1 MKGRIRDAVRTVFS
15 RLDASDIL
23 WCLVGS
29 VNMQLQGINVESN
42 DLDVVIQH
50 KYLEKVRTLFSD
62 YSASSVREMKTL
74 SGKPAWWDVE
84 AYVSGVKVH
93 FVGGDEDDIY
103 VGKMIAG
110 MTTKVSIDEIKV
122 PCFTLEAEMKSYLET
137 NREHKA
143 KIIKDFLSTRSKE
156 SYT

>member
-1 MKGRIRDAVRTVFS
+1 MEGRIKDAVRTVFS
-15 RLDASDIL
+15 RLDGSGIL
-23 WCLVGS
+23 WCLAGS
-29 VNMQLQGINVESN
+29 VNMQLQGIQVEPH
-42 DLDVVIQH
+42 DLDVLIQH
-50 KYLEKVRTLFSD
+50 KDLEKVRALFSD

-74 SGKPAWWDVE
+74 SGEPAWDVE
-84 AYVSGVKVH
+84 AYINGVKVH
-93 FVGGDEDDIY
+93 FFGGDEDNTY
-103 VGKMIAG
+103 AGKMIAG

-143 KIIKDFLSTRSKE
+143 KIIKDFLSMRSKE

>member
-1 MKGRIRDAVRTVFS
+1 MEGRIKDAVRTVFS
-15 RLDASDIL
+15 RLDGSGIL
-23 WCLVGS
+23 WCLAGS
-29 VNMQLQGINVESN
+29 VNMQLQGIQVEPH

-50 KYLEKVRTLFSD
+50 KDMEKVRALFSG
-62 YSASSVREMKTL
+62 YSASPVREKKTL
-74 SGKPAWWDVE
+74 YGKPAWWEVE

-103 VGKMIAG
+103 VGKLIAG

-143 KIIKDFLSTRSKE
+143 KIIKDFLSMRSKE